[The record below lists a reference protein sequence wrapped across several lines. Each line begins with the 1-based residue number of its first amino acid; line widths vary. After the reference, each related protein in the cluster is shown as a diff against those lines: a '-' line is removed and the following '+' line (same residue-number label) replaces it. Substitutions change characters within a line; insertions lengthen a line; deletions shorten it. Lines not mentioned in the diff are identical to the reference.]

1 MITVED
7 FAAALTRA
15 GAELVVLFSG
25 RRWYA
30 RVEMGEAIEVY
41 SADDLIDALLDAHMA
56 VVARAA

>member
-15 GAELVVLFSG
+15 GAELVVLCSG

-41 SADDLIDALLDAHMA
+41 SADDLIDALMDAF
-56 VVARAA
+56 VSVAERAA